1 MSKIITTKVSKWGN
15 GYGVRVPVAIL
26 ESLSLTSESEV
37 VITSNKDSITIS
49 PKATK
54 SLRDMSLAEILEG
67 ITPELLRLD
76 QDDVDPFGKP
86 QGREIW

>member
-26 ESLSLTSESEV
+26 ESLSLTQESEV
-37 VITSNKDSITIS
+37 VITPHKDGITIS
-49 PKATK
+49 AKKPSISDL
-54 SLRDMSLAEILEG
+54 SLIDLLKG
-67 ITPELLRLD
+67 VTPELLRSEAD
-76 QDDVDPFGKP
+76 QTEYFGKP